1 MARKLLL
8 TYLSRLLLTYGHVEK
23 HRDATFSPSFYFL
36 SCHFVCNTNIQVVI
50 KSEKTL
56 GVDSCLYIPHLIG
69 SVLPAKLTFL
79 EIELSSE
86 TVATVVVCTKFCI
99 RLKRTFLLIWFA
111 VCVNLTIYLEK
122 HKKMYRDLGIVRWCN
137 EKIYYY

>member
-1 MARKLLL
+1 MGKGSKHLHANSFFWRENCYLP
-8 TYLSRLLLTYGHVEK
+8 TYLAYCLPTDTLKNIEMQRFRTLVL
-23 HRDATFSPSFYFL
+23 L

-56 GVDSCLYIPHLIG
+56 GVDSCLHIPHLIG

-99 RLKRTFLLIWFA
+99 RLKRTFLLI
-111 VCVNLTIYLEK
+111 
-122 HKKMYRDLGIVRWCN
+122 
-137 EKIYYY
+137 